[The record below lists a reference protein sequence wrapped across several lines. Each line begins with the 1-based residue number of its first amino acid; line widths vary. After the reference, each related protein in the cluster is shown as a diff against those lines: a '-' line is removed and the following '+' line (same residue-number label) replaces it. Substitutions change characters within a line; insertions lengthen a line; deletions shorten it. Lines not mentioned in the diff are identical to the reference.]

1 MNAKVL
7 SNLEKSYIQLDWKDY
22 IGKIEITAEQM
33 IKIIDLIEVF
43 KKIKGTKELVVFRF
57 EGVPAYITV
66 KREEYSSIL
75 DWVHQRMIDFEL
87 FEECK
92 RINDLVKSL

>member
-7 SNLEKSYIQLDWKDY
+7 SSLEKSYIQLDWKDY
-22 IGKIEITAEQM
+22 ISKIEITTEQM

-75 DWVHQRMIDFEL
+75 DWVHRRMIDFEL
-87 FEECK
+87 FEQCK

>member
-7 SNLEKSYIQLDWKDY
+7 SSLEKSYIQLDWKDY

-33 IKIIDLIEVF
+33 IKIIDLIEIF

-57 EGVPAYITV
+57 EGVSAYITV

-75 DWVHQRMIDFEL
+75 DWVNQRMIDFEL
-87 FEECK
+87 FEQCK